1 MKLPEQNIRV
11 VAADPIEVGNQR
23 FLPSVL
29 VNTMVR
35 RWSGRG
41 LFQSVRL
48 RPVSVVVETSDG
60 AVWHE
65 IPNTTA
71 NTLSTM
77 AAAAASI
84 ALVSIVI
91 IGVSRFLR
99 RN

>member
-1 MKLPEQNIRV
+1 MELPEQNIRV
-11 VAADPIEVGNQR
+11 VAADPIEVGDR
-23 FLPSVL
+23 RILPSVL
-29 VNTMVR
+29 VNTMSR

-48 RPVSVVVETSDG
+48 RPVSVVVETPDG
-60 AVWHE
+60 ATWHE

-84 ALVSIVI
+84 ALISVVL
-91 IGVSRFLR
+91 IGVSRVLR
-99 RN
+99 RK